1 MFKPMPI
8 YRDYEIR
15 INLNELVEQRIPICN
30 SLHPDH
36 CLTESQEDQIAHA
49 LRQELDLTSI
59 YDQVDHKIKEFCDA
73 AHISFPSD
81 DW

>member
-1 MFKPMPI
+1 MPI

-15 INLNELVEQRIPICN
+15 INLNELVEQRIPVC
-30 SLHPDH
+30 SALHPDH
-36 CLTESQEDQIAHA
+36 CLTELQEDQIAHS

-73 AHISFPSD
+73 ANISFPSD
-81 DW
+81 EWE